1 MAHEEQEK
9 KIQESAKI
17 AAAAFTP
24 HIMADIRRID
34 DLMGTINGIDSSAAS
49 IECRVHMEA
58 RLQETTD
65 RLHRT
70 IQLRD
75 DILRTVNTVTI
86 PVTGRE

>member
-1 MAHEEQEK
+1 MTQEQEN
-9 KIQESAKI
+9 KIQAAAKR

-34 DLMGTINGIDSSAAS
+34 DLMGTINGIDSAAAS
-49 IECRVHMEA
+49 IEYRVYMEA